1 MRKLKVAIIG
11 AGRMGRFHLE
21 TLKDMKNIELV
32 AILTT
37 ANGTENRKKLK
48 NKYKIKNDYENI
60 DELLS
65 HSNIDVAFIQQS
77 VQEVYPIEKKLLSN
91 KINCLIEK
99 PPALDIK
106 KVLELERL
114 TKKNN
119 LVSVV
124 GFQRRFYSNLQVIK
138 KYYKQLGYLY
148 SINVEAPES
157 FDVIKNK
164 KKFIK
169 PVLKKWFYSNGIHM
183 IDLMLFFANSEIK
196 QIYKITRKIEEKI
209 CNNSFNAIIKFKKNL
224 VGQYISNWK
233 SPGSWSIKLYYT
245 NGQVVISPIE
255 KTKIIFPKNK
265 VIEIKNS
272 KIDEKYKPGLFLQNK
287 HFLEACYKN
296 KKLNVNAG
304 TLRDAYNAMKLIDF
318 FEK

>member
-1 MRKLKVAIIG
+1 MKKIKIAIIG
-11 AGRMGRFHLE
+11 AGRMGKFHLE

-37 ANGTENRKKLK
+37 PNGSENRKKLK

-60 DELLS
+60 DEMLS
-65 HSNIDVAFIQQS
+65 NSNIDAAFIQPS
-77 VQEVYPIEKKLLSN
+77 VQNVYPIAKKLLKN

-114 TKKNN
+114 TKKNE
-119 LVSVV
+119 LISVV

-138 KYYKQLGYLY
+138 KYQKQLGSLY
-148 SINVEAPES
+148 SISVEAPES

-183 IDLMLFFANSEIK
+183 IDLMLFFANSKIK
-196 QIYKITRKIEEKI
+196 KIYKITRRIKEKL
-209 CNNSFNAIIKFKKNL
+209 CNNSFNAIIKFEKNL
-224 VGQYISNWK
+224 VAQYISNWK
-233 SPGSWSIKLYYT
+233 SPGGWSIKLYYT
-245 NGQVVISPIE
+245 NGQVLISPIE

-287 HFLEACYKN
+287 YFLEACFR
-296 KKLNVNAG
+296 KKVLNVNAG
-304 TLRDAYNAMKLIDF
+304 TLKDAYKAMKLINL